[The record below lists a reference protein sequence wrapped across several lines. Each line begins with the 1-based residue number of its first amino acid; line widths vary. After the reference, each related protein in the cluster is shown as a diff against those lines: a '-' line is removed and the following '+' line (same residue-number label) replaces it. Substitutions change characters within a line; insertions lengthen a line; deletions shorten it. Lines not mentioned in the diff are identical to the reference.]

1 MRLIVTTPTAIA
13 LDEHSI
19 HHVRA
24 EDPSG
29 AFGIESGHADFL
41 TTLSICV
48 VRWRDSGGDGEHY
61 IAVRGGVLRVR
72 EGKVV
77 EIATREAVIND
88 DLEHLRSEVLIR
100 MVENLETE
108 RTARSGA
115 LSLEHAAIRQIYR
128 YLRPGD
134 RPLKAEPPK

>member
-1 MRLIVTTPTAIA
+1 MRLIVTTPTEIA
-13 LDEHSI
+13 LDQHSI
-19 HHVRA
+19 QHVRD

-29 AFGIESGHADFL
+29 AFGIESGHADVL
-41 TTLSICV
+41 TTLPICV

-100 MVENLETE
+100 MVENLET
-108 RTARSGA
+108 
-115 LSLEHAAIRQIYR
+115 
-128 YLRPGD
+128 
-134 RPLKAEPPK
+134 